1 MRLLLIPLLALP
13 LALFGQDDSA
23 TPAVTDRAEVKLAIT
38 DYVQAFYEAKPELI
52 ERSVSK
58 DLKKMGY
65 WKTPTDADYG
75 DPLYLSFEEA
85 KGLAERWN
93 GQGQQGEDLEFEIE
107 IHEVL
112 DKVASGK
119 LVAKWGIDYFHL
131 SKIEGK
137 WMIQHVLWQS
147 HPESK

>member
-13 LALFGQDDSA
+13 LALFGQDDTE
-23 TPAVTDRAEVKLAIT
+23 TPVDSDRAGVEQAIQ
-38 DYVQAFYEAKPELI
+38 DYVQAFYLAKPELI

-65 WKTPTDADYG
+65 WKNPGAADYG

-93 GQGQQGEDLEFEIE
+93 GEGQHGEDIEFEIE
-107 IHEVL
+107 VHEVL

-137 WMIQHVLWQS
+137 WLIQHVLWQS
-147 HPESK
+147 HPEEK